1 MSMTNKEI
9 DSIIEKIRNARK
21 RCQEITDDNTITDGQ
36 LKDTAEF
43 GDDVICEL
51 IKSMCDY
58 TVAVFDDKSNKLN
71 RTSLMES
78 NQREDYI
85 DIFEAAEKRRKS
97 EHNDLI
103 TSIKVADL
111 VCRQIGVP
119 EIYGKLPD
127 KYKNDVS
134 EVLKAE
140 NRDKPG
146 VLEVRHGIANW
157 TFDFIL
163 GCAIAQNMEIDSDIS
178 HSKDSYQNDRETFEN
193 AQKDLNVSATRK
205 MIEDITE
212 PER

>member
-9 DSIIEKIRNARK
+9 DSILEKIRNARK
-21 RCQEITDDNTITDGQ
+21 RCQEITDDNTITDSQ

-51 IKSMCDY
+51 IRSMCDY
-58 TVAVFDDKSNKLN
+58 TVAVFEDKSNKVN
-71 RTSLMES
+71 RIDLMGV
-78 NQREDYI
+78 NQQEDYI
-85 DIFEAAEKRRKS
+85 DIFETAEKRRKS
-97 EHNDLI
+97 EHNNLI

-119 EIYGKLPD
+119 EIYGQLPD

-163 GCAIAQNMEIDSDIS
+163 GCAIVQNLEIDSDIS
-178 HSKDSYQNDRETFEN
+178 HDKDDYQNNRETFEN
-193 AQKDLNVSATRK
+193 VQKNLNVSNTRK